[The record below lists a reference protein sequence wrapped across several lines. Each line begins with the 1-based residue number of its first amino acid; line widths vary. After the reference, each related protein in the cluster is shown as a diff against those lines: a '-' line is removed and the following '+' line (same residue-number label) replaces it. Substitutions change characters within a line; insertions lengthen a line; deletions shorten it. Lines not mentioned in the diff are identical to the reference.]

1 MVNFFISTIIILGFV
16 LGYGLGLTKYVV
28 LYPFILL
35 IQNLLLIG
43 ISFILSALVVYIRD
57 LNHFIGVFLQLMFYA
72 TPIAYSSKVI
82 PENFQWIM
90 KLNPMS
96 YIINGYR
103 DIFYYQQMPDIQGLL
118 IIFSIA
124 LVLIIVGYSIFSK
137 FQKGFEEQL

>member
-1 MVNFFISTIIILGFV
+1 MR
-16 LGYGLGLTKYVV
+16 
-28 LYPFILL
+28 L
-35 IQNLLLIG
+35 IDWLVIMILLLIG

-118 IIFSIA
+118 IILSIA
-124 LVLIIVGYSIFSK
+124 LVLIIVGYAIFSK
-137 FQKGFEEQL
+137 LQKGFAEQL